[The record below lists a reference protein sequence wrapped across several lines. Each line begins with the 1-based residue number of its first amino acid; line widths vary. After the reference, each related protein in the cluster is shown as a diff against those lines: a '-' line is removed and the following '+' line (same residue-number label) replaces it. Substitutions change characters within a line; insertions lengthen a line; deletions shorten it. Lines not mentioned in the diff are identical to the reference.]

1 MECERAQE
9 HLLDLLYG
17 GEADPASRRRAEE
30 HMSGCPSCRDELESL
45 RGVRQDLRAW
55 RLPRPRLR
63 KAWDRLRT
71 PAVPVSRLAAAAV
84 MVVALGAALGLSGAG
99 FRFESGPVTISLGR
113 PDRALAARVADQQE
127 QIGALRAALEGAG
140 GREGL
145 LRDVGSLIE
154 QSEARQAQRMN
165 AAWMDY
171 AARSEAQRRYDLAR
185 VSAGLSYLDRRTGEH
200 AARTSELVSYLLDA
214 SAPQ

>member
-17 GEADPASRRRAEE
+17 GESDPGARRRAEE
-30 HMSGCPSCRDELESL
+30 HLSGCASCRDELESL
-45 RGVRQDLRAW
+45 SGVRQDLRAW

-63 KAWDRLRT
+63 RAWERLRT
-71 PAVPVSRLAAAAV
+71 PALPVSRLAAAAV
-84 MVVALGAALGLSGAG
+84 MVVALGAALGLSGVG

-113 PDRALAARVADQQE
+113 PDRALAARVEEQQDQ
-127 QIGALRAALEGAG
+127 IRSLRAALEGPG

-145 LRDVGSLIE
+145 LREVNALIE
-154 QSEARQAQRMN
+154 QSESRQAQRMS
-165 AAWMDY
+165 AAWTDY
-171 AARSEAQRRYDLAR
+171 AARTEAQRRYDLAR

>member
-9 HLLDLLYG
+9 HLLDLLYD
-17 GEADPASRRRAEE
+17 EADPASRRRAEE
-30 HMSGCPSCRDELESL
+30 HLSECAACRGELAGL
-45 RGVRQDLRAW
+45 RGVRRDLRAW

-63 KAWDRLRT
+63 GAWDRLRA
-71 PAVPVSRLAAAAV
+71 PAVSVSWLAAAAV
-84 MVVALGAALGLSGAG
+84 MVIALGAALGLSGAG
-99 FRFESGPVTISLGR
+99 FRFEAGPMTISLGR
-113 PDRALAARVADQQE
+113 PARELAARVGDQE
-127 QIGALRAALEGAG
+127 RQIGALRAALADQD
-140 GREGL
+140 GRNAL
-145 LRDVGSLIE
+145 LREVGALIE

-165 AAWMDY
+165 AAWLDY
-171 AARSEAQRRYDLAR
+171 SARAETQRRYDLAR